1 MTSVETSALMKL
13 ASKPVLKATLP
24 LFKKLTDGVSHY
36 FNDGIL
42 DYLSASIDKY
52 QNMKTLLHRQPTPFY
67 DIYYPTKLE
76 WVGKDIIT
84 DSVYELFNQHNCVT
98 IIGDAGSGKST
109 LVKHLFLSSLLQSY
123 KTPIFVTLR
132 DLNIQKSNLE
142 IYIREEI
149 LQNKLSPSDNYL
161 NKLLEGGEFLFI
173 LDGYDEIK
181 SSEKQEI
188 TKTLETFIDK
198 YPKNNYILTSRPY
211 SNIEYFKSFYNY
223 FIKDLEI
230 GDQIE
235 FTKKQIEDG
244 ALADKIITS
253 ITEGTQGYINSF
265 FKNPLLLTL
274 YILTYSN
281 NSSIPTSKHVFYR
294 RVFDVL
300 FEQHDSTSK
309 IGFERERKTQLN
321 QESFEKILQAFSIK
335 SFFAHKFDFDK
346 DYIYKLLEESKK
358 DKFTFNNND
367 FIDDMKSAIGLWT
380 EDCGTYT
387 FSHRS
392 LQEYF
397 TAVYISKISN
407 ITNKTAIYAKM
418 IQSLEDLDFDIKN
431 LLSLCYEIDKDYF
444 TENFMLPVLEK
455 IKNLLV
461 LENHT
466 FNYNLPYFSGGLFF
480 DKKEFNGYAA
490 TKDLCLLINSE
501 KFLGIDLFRLL
512 CKPLGSIIHEHMH
525 HEKFLQYINISKSNI
540 PEENEKEEFELKLP
554 VEITNDYIHFLQ
566 EIGVDSILRNAI
578 EKVEEIKQKL
588 EKDIELSKN
597 LENDFISTI

>member
-1 MTSVETSALMKL
+1 MTSGETLALMKL
-13 ASKPVLKATLP
+13 ISKPALKASLP
-24 LFKKLTDGVSHY
+24 LFKKFKDGVSHY

-42 DYLSASIDKY
+42 DYLSTSIDKY

-67 DIYYPTKLE
+67 DIYYPTKLD
-76 WVGKDIIT
+76 WTGKIIT
-84 DSVYELFNQHNCVT
+84 TGSVSELFNRHNCVT

-109 LVKHLFLSSLLQSY
+109 LVKHLFLSSLLQAY

-142 IYIREEI
+142 IYVREEI
-149 LQNKLSPSDNYL
+149 LQNKLAPSDHYL
-161 NKLLEGGEFLFI
+161 NKLLEDGEFLFI

-188 TKTLETFIDK
+188 TKTLEIFIDK

-397 TAVYISKISN
+397 TAVFISKISN
-407 ITNKTAIYAKM
+407 STNKKAIYAKM
-418 IQSLEDLDFDIKN
+418 IQSLEDLNFDIKN

-444 TENFMLPVLEK
+444 TENLMLPVLEK

-461 LENHT
+461 LEDHT
-466 FNYNLPYFSGGLFF
+466 FNYNLPYFSGGLIF
-480 DKKEFNGYAA
+480 DKKEICGYYH
-490 TKDLCLLINSE
+490 TQYLNLLINSQ
-501 KFLGIDLFRLL
+501 FLQIDFFNTFLSSLAT
-512 CKPLGSIIHEHMH
+512 IIHNHLQ
-525 HEKFLQYINISKSNI
+525 HEKFENFIYISDSNI
-540 PEENEKEEFELKLP
+540 PTSEDEEEKFDITLPKEL
-554 VEITNDYIHFLQ
+554 TNDYIQFLQ
-566 EIGVDSILRNAI
+566 EIGVDSILQNTI
-578 EKVEEIKQKL
+578 EKVEEIKQKF
-588 EKDIELSKN
+588 EKDIEISKN
-597 LENDFISTI
+597 LEDDFISTI